1 MRPRKKVEVIHLLR
15 PRKLYLLTLLVLGL
29 ALLGPRL
36 ELNRRGETP
45 AASTDRSS
53 GSQAGLFLTPAASTP
68 EPSLER
74 AAEDLTDIGVEE
86 ASAAESTPVVSTSNQ
101 LEVMEPLPGRFHPD
115 RIIVKFKAGKNE
127 LVRANVRRQER
138 LERVAD
144 LRLIRAEVASVKGRS
159 PEEAVRALKR
169 RPEVEYAELDH
180 VRRPSGYS
188 DEPYFKSLW
197 GLNNNGQTINGV
209 SGASDVDTNALEAST
224 VTLGDP
230 NLVVAVIDTGTD
242 FSHPDLAGRQWVNP
256 GESDG
261 GKETNGVDDDKNG
274 YIDDVNGWDFYNK
287 DASVYDSVDGD
298 KHGTHVAGTIAA
310 NQNGQG
316 IVGMA
321 PNVKVM
327 ALKFLGPSGGYTSDA
342 VRAIEYARSKGAK
355 ISNNSWG
362 GGGYNQAL
370 KDAIEASGSLFVAAA
385 GNSGVDA
392 DSSPSYPG
400 AYDSPNILS
409 IAAIDNQGKLASFSN
424 YGSVSVD
431 ISAPGVS
438 ILSTLPG
445 GTYGWMS
452 GTSMAA
458 PHATGAAALVA
469 SLSPGVLADTT
480 GLKALLMDTGK
491 TAPLTTGK
499 TATGRMID
507 ARAALGSGGPADT
520 EPPSGTVSVNDG
532 AAYTNTTLVNL
543 AVPAADSGSGMSQVR
558 ISNSGDASNGL
569 LSLGKTYAYT
579 TPISWDLADS
589 TTGGSGANGMRTVY
603 VQWGDKA
610 GNWSQVGS
618 DTILLDTVA
627 PVASPPVQRFVVPS
641 QLGTTLIP
649 VRLNWSASDST
660 AGIARYQLQQS
671 TNGGTYADVALPSAM
686 TSSLTR
692 SLTPTYTYRFRVR
705 AQDRAGN
712 WSAWAY
718 GPGFK
723 VEANQESS
731 TTLKFA
737 GTWTTAKLTAAYGG
751 ALKYATV
758 GGSQVSF
765 TVQARNIALVARR
778 SAGSGQAAIYLDGN
792 YLTKVDLY
800 SSTVLQR
807 RVVFTQDG
815 LDPSVSHTLEVRVLG
830 TKNASSTGTRV
841 DIDAFVVL
849 R

>member
-1 MRPRKKVEVIHLLR
+1 MSYFLR
-15 PRKLYLLTLLVLGL
+15 FRKLYLLTLLVLAL
-29 ALLGPRL
+29 ALFGPRL
-36 ELNRRGETP
+36 GLNHRGEAPQVSTDHSNGGRVGLSERPALGTP
-45 AASTDRSS
+45 AVPLKQSFDR
-53 GSQAGLFLTPAASTP
+53 
-68 EPSLER
+68 
-74 AAEDLTDIGVEE
+74 LTDASVQE
-86 ASAAESTPVVSTSNQ
+86 ASAAESTPVTSIGIQ
-101 LEVMEPLPGRFHPD
+101 PGTVEWVPGRFHPD
-115 RIIVKFKAGKNE
+115 RIIVKFKATANGS
-127 LVRANVRRQER
+127 VRADIRRRER
-138 LERVAD
+138 LERVRE
-144 LRLIRAEVASVKGRS
+144 LGLIRAEVTSVKGRS

-188 DEPYFKSLW
+188 EEPYFQNLW
-197 GLNNNGQTINGV
+197 GLDNSGQTINGV
-209 SGASDVDTNALEAST
+209 SGAADVDTNGLEAST

-327 ALKFLGPSGGYTSDA
+327 ALKFLGPNGGYTSDA
-342 VRAIEYARSKGAK
+342 VRAIEYAKNKGVK

-362 GGGYNQAL
+362 GGGYSQAL

-385 GNSGVDA
+385 GNSGVDT

-424 YGSVSVD
+424 YGSISVD

-469 SLSPGVLADTT
+469 SLSPGVLADPT

-520 EPPSGTVSVNDG
+520 ESPSGTVNINDG
-532 AAYTNTTLVNL
+532 ATYTNTTLVNL
-543 AVPAADSGSGMSQVR
+543 AVPAADSGSGVSEVR
-558 ISNSGDASNGL
+558 ISNSGDTSNGL
-569 LSLGKTYAYT
+569 LSFGKTFAYT
-579 TPISWDLADS
+579 TPISWNLADS

-618 DTILLDTVA
+618 DTIVLDTVA

-649 VRLNWSASDST
+649 VRLNWSATDTT

-671 TNGGTYADVALPSAM
+671 TNGGTYADVALPSAT

-723 VEANQESS
+723 VEAYQESS
-731 TTLKFA
+731 TVLRFT

-751 ALKYATV
+751 ALRYASA
-758 GGSQVSF
+758 GGNQVSLTF
-765 TVQARNIALVARR
+765 KGRNVALVARR
-778 SAGSGQAAIYLDGN
+778 SAGSGQAGIYLDGN

-807 RVVFTQDG
+807 QVVFTQDG

-830 TKNASSTGTRV
+830 TKNTSSTGTRV